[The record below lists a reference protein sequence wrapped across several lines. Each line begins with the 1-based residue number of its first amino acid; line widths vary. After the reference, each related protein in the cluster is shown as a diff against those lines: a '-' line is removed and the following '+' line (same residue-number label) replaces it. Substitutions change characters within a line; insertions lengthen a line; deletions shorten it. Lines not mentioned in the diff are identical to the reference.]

1 MKRRSELRDLSD
13 DHHTALVIARSCKR
27 AASLSDAERSALS
40 ERLRVAFE
48 THLEPHFEI
57 EERYLLPA
65 LERLGEHVL
74 RGRLQAEHA
83 DLRARA
89 AEAGDLADRIVAFG
103 ERLESHVRF
112 EERVVFEQTQDR
124 LDEAELTAILEAG
137 ARLPRSC
144 ASEWFGEAPASGD

>member
-65 LERLGEHVL
+65 LERLGERVL
-74 RGRLQAEHA
+74 LERLQAEHA

-89 AEAGDLADRIVAFG
+89 AGAGDSADCIVAFG

-124 LDEAELTAILEAG
+124 LAEAELAAILEAS
-137 ARLPRSC
+137 ARVPRSC
-144 ASEWFGEAPASGD
+144 ASEWFGEAPASAD